1 MILAR
6 PDMFKTVAWVTKNA
20 NLQKNPVR
28 SLKHNPPHNGGQSN
42 SIRDSV
48 LIVICAI
55 VITTTSD

>member
-1 MILAR
+1 
-6 PDMFKTVAWVTKNA
+6 MFKTVAWVTKNA